1 MKHSHLYIVLSAGA
15 AAILWVSGV
24 VAQTPATSK
33 TISEA
38 ECTAAKLGGSVP
50 VSAIGE
56 PVSGVTLSE
65 PRWNAAAK
73 SGGPYCTVNG
83 SIAPIDKAPNAKP
96 INFQVALPSTW
107 NGRSVQLGGGGM
119 NGTIPGLAGP
129 QLAQGYVT
137 YGSDSG
143 HQIGGFGGGRGGFG
157 AAKGGPGGDA
167 KGGPGAF
174 AKGPGPGPGPGA
186 AKGPAGPNPND
197 DWGLNDEAI
206 KNLGYMQMKK
216 THDAAMVLMERM
228 YGAKPKYNYYIGSSQ
243 GGREAL
249 TVAQRYPAD
258 YDGIAANVPIVNFST
273 LMLAPELIRI
283 QEKPAANWVT
293 LAKVNA
299 IRGEVMRQCDKLDG
313 LVDGIMN
320 NYVACRAIFDVKQ
333 GAKNRHPWASKRCPG
348 NVDPNPADTSANACL
363 TGGQISTLEFVYTRY
378 PFAAPLANG
387 VKSFGM
393 WLPNTDPSGSGLI
406 MGARFQG
413 QEGAA
418 ADAAMH
424 SHLGALGVTGFL
436 MKDLAANPLDYVE
449 GGKWSARRAELSA
462 WLDSTNP
469 DLSAFEK
476 RGGKMIVAIGT
487 NDTLASPGSQLD
499 YYQAV
504 LDKMG
509 RSKVDSFARLFVLP
523 QTGHGLTGNVYNT
536 DGDGKQIESK
546 PIPNTFD
553 RFALL
558 VDWVE
563 NGKAPGKSITVTA
576 GARSLPMCSY
586 PEYPKYR
593 KGPAESAESY
603 VCSAK

>member
-1 MKHSHLYIVLSAGA
+1 MKHSRLWIVFSAGA
-15 AAILWVSGV
+15 AGMFWASGV
-24 VAQTPATSK
+24 VAQAPAPSK
-33 TISEA
+33 TITEA
-38 ECTAAKLGGSVP
+38 DCTAAKLGGGIP

-56 PVSGVTLSE
+56 PVSGITLSE

-83 SIAPIDKAPNAKP
+83 SIAPVDKAPNAKP

-119 NGTIPGLAGP
+119 NGSIPGLSGA

-143 HQIGGFGGGRGGFG
+143 HQIAGFGRGPGGFG
-157 AAKGGPGGDA
+157 AAKGGPGG
-167 KGGPGAF
+167 
-174 AKGPGPGPGPGA
+174 AKGPGGPGA
-186 AKGPAGPNPND
+186 AKSPAGPNPND

-216 THDAAMVLMERM
+216 THDVAMVLVERM
-228 YGAKPKYNYYIGSSQ
+228 YGAKPKYNYYVGSSQ

-348 NVDPNPADTSANACL
+348 NVDPNPADTSASACL
-363 TGGQISTLEFVYTRY
+363 TDGQISTLEFVYTRY

-449 GGKWSARRAELSA
+449 GGKWSARRSELSV
-462 WLDSTNP
+462 WLDALNP

-523 QTGHGLTGNVYNT
+523 QTGHGLSGNIYST

-576 GARSLPMCSY
+576 GGRSLPMCSY
-586 PEYPKYR
+586 PEYPKY
-593 KGPAESAESY
+593 KQGPVEAAESY
-603 VCSAK
+603 GCSVK